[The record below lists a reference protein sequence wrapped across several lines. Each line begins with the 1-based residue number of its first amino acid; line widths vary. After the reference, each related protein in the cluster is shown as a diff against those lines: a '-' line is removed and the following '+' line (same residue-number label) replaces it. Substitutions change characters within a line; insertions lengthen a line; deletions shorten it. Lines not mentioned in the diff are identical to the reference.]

1 MGRPRRGLAPQSKV
15 HFHKKTVYIRNWQ
28 TATNAAGF
36 SVART
41 FQLTDLGGE
50 VNYLSNLYQLYC
62 IKGVKV
68 EVIPQANSNE
78 MGQSGAP
85 MVHSAIDYG
94 NNTATP
100 TNTLMEYSSYR
111 STRGQRVHKRY
122 FKPKILDTLYSG
134 GITPAYASHRGD
146 QWLSVE
152 TNQSLGCPH
161 FCLKINSD
169 AIQTGGD
176 LTMYYDLKTTYYLA
190 FKSGK

>member
-1 MGRPRRGLAPQSKV
+1 MSRPAGGLRTQSKV

-28 TATNAAGF
+28 TATTASGF

-50 VNYLSNLYQLYC
+50 VNHLTALYQLYC

-68 EVIPQANSNE
+68 EVIPQANSVE
-78 MGQSGAP
+78 MGQAGAP

-94 NNTATP
+94 SNSASTTSAM
-100 TNTLMEYSSYR
+100 MEYASYR
-111 STRGQRVHKRY
+111 ATRGTRPHKRY
-122 FKPKILDTLYSG
+122 FKPRILDTLYSG
-134 GITPAYASHRGD
+134 GVTPAYASHKGD

-169 AIQTGGD
+169 PIQTGGD

-190 FKSGK
+190 FKSTK